1 MARIDINKT
10 YETYLQSQVEKG
22 LYRSITAA
30 AEAAIKKEMDE
41 QENRRIA
48 SVMAEVQKGIDDV
61 REGRTVKYSKEL
73 ITTIANK
80 VLQKHQ
86 NKVLQNA

>member
-1 MARIDINKT
+1 MARLDISQP
-10 YETYLQSQVEKG
+10 YESFLQSQVQKG

-48 SVMAEVQKGIDDV
+48 SVMAEVQKGIDDI
-61 REGRTVKYSKEL
+61 EAGRYKMFSKEL
-73 ITTIANK
+73 LNDIALKGRKKAENR
-80 VLQKHQ
+80 LS
-86 NKVLQNA
+86 NA